1 MIELITVVL
10 AQCLDEAPL
19 DFPFPKILLIRD
31 IILTFGLVCFDFEF
45 LDAVHSI
52 QLLAYTCFNSP
63 IDGRLF
69 ASPSNT

>member
-1 MIELITVVL
+1 MSGRSPIWYKVWVTTEYKDIIILVTH
-10 AQCLDEAPL
+10 PL

-63 IDGRLF
+63 Y
-69 ASPSNT
+69 